1 MKLISIVFLL
11 FNLLFLTA
19 CNENEDT
26 IDNNKTIQLTD
37 IELGNDDSYSNTT
50 NTIAK
55 SLHLELDI
63 NFENKSIYGI
73 ARHTLNK
80 HTTDTIV
87 FDVNGLQIQKVT
99 IGNSKNEKNTDY
111 VLGIEDSVHGAPLSV
126 KITKNTR
133 FVNIYYQTTEKSS
146 NLHWITDSSQTTPF
160 SYLYTLPGE
169 KHTRSWIPV
178 QDVST
183 RKIKFSAK
191 IKLDRPYTP
200 ILGAQ
205 RFTKQIDSLTYSYS
219 PEDPSMIYDIGLFIG
234 SFKYRKLNSN
244 LGMYSLS
251 NNKEHYE
258 KEFKNFNHLL
268 NNAELFYGK
277 HPWKS
282 FDVCILP
289 NKFPFKSFDYPNLS
303 FIHPVL
309 ISKYQFSSPFL
320 QEYILQTWPNPLF
333 STKCE
338 QNRQLII
345 GVNKYLLHRITEIQ
359 VGKDYAELTTKQYI
373 NQQINNINTLNLP
386 VFKLTNTYS
395 KPCDKNLA
403 STYSERIYFQLK
415 GFLFMKSLENQLGKQ
430 KLDAF
435 IKNYA
440 TTTNQRS
447 IEEFERELKHI
458 LIQNEIIR
466 FPINSWLHSSKI
478 NKKQFNYFSKRH
490 TYIHTVCKLYLTKKN
505 FFKLRKTRKL
515 LRAFTH
521 NDWITFLSLLPN
533 TIDNMKLV
541 DLDKRFRFSNTPNK
555 PLLQAWIRCG
565 IQHNYNA
572 ILPIIEKELNTYGDL
587 ESNYTYYQL
596 LLKNKNFQKW
606 TKIQYSKNKNTLP
619 IETRKALK
627 PLF

>member
-1 MKLISIVFLL
+1 M
-11 FNLLFLTA
+11 
-19 CNENEDT
+19 
-26 IDNNKTIQLTD
+26 
-37 IELGNDDSYSNTT
+37 
-50 NTIAK
+50 
-55 SLHLELDI
+55 
-63 NFENKSIYGI
+63 
-73 ARHTLNK
+73 
-80 HTTDTIV
+80 
-87 FDVNGLQIQKVT
+87 
-99 IGNSKNEKNTDY
+99 
-111 VLGIEDSVHGAPLSV
+111 GIEDSVHGAPLSV

-146 NLHWITDSSQTTPF
+146 NLHWITDSSQTSPF

-200 ILGAQ
+200 IIGAQ
-205 RFTKQIDSLTYSYS
+205 RFTKQIDSLTYSCS

-244 LGMYSLS
+244 LGIYSLS

-359 VGKDYAELTTKQYI
+359 VGKDYAELTSKQYI

-395 KPCDKNLA
+395 KPCDENLA

-447 IEEFERELKHI
+447 IEEFERELKHV

-505 FFKLRKTRKL
+505 FFKHRKTRKL
-515 LRAFTH
+515 LKGFTH

-541 DLDKRFRFSNTPNK
+541 DLDKRFHFSNTPNK